1 MRGLFASL
9 FGAFIVSC
17 SGCGGGGIGAAPV
30 AQATPVQVAHATII
44 PLESDASHV
53 AAMVIPANLIAPT
66 DPPLA
71 SVAPVDNRYLAVA
84 DYAHLFC
91 FDTSN
96 ASIRSVGRPQN
107 LKGIWQPTG
116 VAYNATLGRAYV
128 ANYAGN
134 NIVELR
140 LDCSTASAVVS
151 NTISSSATISPENA
165 ALTDDGSMLASANY
179 DGSTVAVFRNIN
191 GVWSPAWTASVGN
204 AHGVAI
210 IGNMLY
216 ATSLHDRTITAFDL
230 KSGATLRTVGSLGD
244 DATKNQYMWP
254 TGLANFNGTLL
265 VTDAHTGYVCAL
277 DASTLATK
285 SCFGGLGG
293 GINLFNMP
301 YGVAVRGNHVLVANA
316 FSSQLLDIS
325 LDLTQ
330 QRASVMNNWYW
341 TGSKPVNPD
350 YAAYQGTPRAV
361 AIATNPYS
369 SACHMPPWLSSF
381 TCAYA
386 GLASNSQF
394 LRFMTEASI
403 LPAPGEFYF
412 IQSFQGHNSQDVY
425 FFSPQSIAVIN
436 ARVVNGV
443 PYMLSRN
450 YGAFGLFD
458 NGTALVSPS
467 TSIQKT
473 SIEATFDGL
482 VSAIDAAR
490 TASGVI
496 LPQDAAP
503 LLLPASSTGADLATS
518 LQASI
523 GAVGS
528 ASGQVFLNA
537 YLACTANS
545 CDANLVTQSAVAFFN
560 EQSKRRDV
568 LLDRELI
575 PCMLANAKCM
585 PAI

>member
-1 MRGLFASL
+1 MA
-9 FGAFIVSC
+9 
-17 SGCGGGGIGAAPV
+17 
-30 AQATPVQVAHATII
+30 
-44 PLESDASHV
+44 
-53 AAMVIPANLIAPT
+53 IPANLIAPT
-66 DPPLA
+66 NPPLA

-84 DYAHLFC
+84 DYAHLYC
-91 FDTSN
+91 FDASN
-96 ASIRSVGRPQN
+96 ASIQSVGRPQN
-107 LKGIWQPTG
+107 LQGVWQPTG

-134 NIVELR
+134 NIVELQ

-151 NTISSSATISPENA
+151 NTISSASTVSPENV

-179 DGSTVAVFRNIN
+179 DGSTVTVFKNVN
-191 GVWSPAWTASVGN
+191 GVWNPAWTASVGN

-210 IGNMLY
+210 IGNTLY

-230 KSGATLRTVGSLGD
+230 KSGSPLKTVGSLGAD
-244 DATKNQYMWP
+244 GTKNQYMWP

-277 DASTLATK
+277 DATTLATET
-285 SCFGGLGG
+285 CFGGLGG
-293 GINLFNMP
+293 GIKLFNMP
-301 YGVAVRGNHVLVANA
+301 YGVAVRGNQVLVADA
-316 FSSQLLDIS
+316 FSSQLLNIS
-325 LDLTQ
+325 FDLA
-330 QRASVMNNWYW
+330 QRRAIVTNNWYW
-341 TGSKPVNPD
+341 TGSRPVNPD
-350 YAAYQGTPRAV
+350 YVAYQGSPRAV

-369 SACHMPPWLSSF
+369 SVCQMPPWLSSF

-386 GLASNSQF
+386 GLTSNSQF

-412 IQSFQGHNSQDVY
+412 IQSFPGHNSQDVY

-443 PYMLSRN
+443 PYILSRN

-458 NGTALVSPS
+458 DGTALVSPS

-473 SIEATFDGL
+473 SIETTFDGL
-482 VSAIDAAR
+482 VSSLDAAR
-490 TASGVI
+490 TTSGVI

-503 LLLPASSTGADLATS
+503 LLLSASSTGADLAS
-518 LQASI
+518 ALQASV
-523 GAVGS
+523 GATGS
-528 ASGQVFLNA
+528 ASGQAFLNA
-537 YLACTANS
+537 YLSCTANS
-545 CDANLVTQSAVAFFN
+545 CDANLVKQSAIDFFS
-560 EQSKRRDV
+560 EQSKDNDV

-575 PCMLANAKCM
+575 PCMLANAKCV